1 MKPHIVKLNTE
12 SNSSFAWSIQE
23 AIDDFKEQ
31 CKSDP
36 ISKVVIIGCNSSGT
50 MFVYNMAQCSDL
62 EATGMAMNFVA
73 RKTSGQ
79 E

>member
-31 CKSDP
+31 CKSEP
-36 ISKVVIIGCNSSGT
+36 ISKVVMIGCNSSGT

-62 EATGMAMNFVA
+62 EATGMMMNFMNH
-73 RKTSGQ
+73 KTSGQ